1 MSASKILVVEDEDHL
16 AEGIKLN
23 LKLKGYD
30 VQRAANGQQGLEIWK
45 QWKPDL
51 IVLDIMMP
59 IMDGYQVLEQIRKE
73 DAKQPILILSAK
85 NEAADKVKALQKGVD
100 DYLDKPFDLE
110 EFLLRVERLLIR
122 GEWSQSKADQIDDLF
137 SFGSFTIDFVQCHFV
152 SRGKK
157 IPLTVQELKVL
168 RLFIAHQGKPVT
180 REQLLKEGWGYDE
193 GTHTRTLDNFMVRL
207 RKYFESDP
215 KNPEY
220 FKSVRGLGYRFDP

>member
-1 MSASKILVVEDEDHL
+1 MNEKKILVIEDEDHL

-23 LKLKGYD
+23 LKLKGHQ
-30 VQRAANGQQGLEIWK
+30 VERASNGQEGLEIWK
-45 QWKPDL
+45 QYKPDL

-59 IMDGYQVLEQIRKE
+59 IMDGYQVLENIRKV
-73 DAKQPILILSAK
+73 DSKLPILILSAK

-100 DYLDKPFDLE
+100 DYLEKPFDLE
-110 EFLLRVERLLIR
+110 EFLLRVERLLLR
-122 GEWSQSKADQIDDLF
+122 GEWSQSEVDQLDDIYN
-137 SFGSFTIDFVQCHFV
+137 FGPFTIDFVQCHFLN
-152 SRGKK
+152 RGKK
-157 IPLTVQELKVL
+157 VSLTIQELKVL

-207 RKYFESDP
+207 RKYFEADP

-220 FKSVRGLGYRFDP
+220 FKSVRGVGYRFDP